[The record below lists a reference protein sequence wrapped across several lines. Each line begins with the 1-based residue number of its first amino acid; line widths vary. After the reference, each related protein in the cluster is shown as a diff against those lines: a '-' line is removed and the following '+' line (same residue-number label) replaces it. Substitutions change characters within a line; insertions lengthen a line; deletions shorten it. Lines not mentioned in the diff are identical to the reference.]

1 MYVTIDRRIG
11 SSSSASPNAVNRS
24 ARRCHSRPQEQPA
37 LKFAVCFL
45 WGCIDHIHARR
56 VTDDR
61 RDLHGTRTTRSAN
74 SKRPRPPLRRFTFS
88 ENPADSECPIWFK
101 TERELEAEIM
111 SIWRRKPLT
120 GWTLESSFVQ
130 IGALVTA
137 PNAKETRAP
146 ERTSGALQSQGLTAG
161 SY

>member
-1 MYVTIDRRIG
+1 
-11 SSSSASPNAVNRS
+11 
-24 ARRCHSRPQEQPA
+24 
-37 LKFAVCFL
+37 
-45 WGCIDHIHARR
+45 
-56 VTDDR
+56 
-61 RDLHGTRTTRSAN
+61 
-74 SKRPRPPLRRFTFS
+74 
-88 ENPADSECPIWFK
+88 
-101 TERELEAEIM
+101 M